1 MKQSAARRTFHVSRE
16 EAGMRLM
23 SFLKTKLD
31 SSYSAKMIKR
41 AIDRRAC
48 MVNGKS
54 ESFSSYKVNFRDR
67 IEFNEG
73 SMLKF
78 SKCEIVH
85 LRILFEDEDLLIIS
99 KAAGITSANG
109 EIKNHL
115 PVKYPYLEIVH
126 RLDRHTSGA
135 LVLVKNARAKRE
147 MERLFKEREI
157 HKEYL
162 AIVDGTPKE
171 KEGRVE
177 NYMGKVSSWE
187 GQSLWGA
194 VSQNGK
200 YALTEYTM
208 LASGNGLSLIQ
219 AIPQTGRT
227 HQIRSHFAS
236 IGIPILGDYQYA
248 KSFHSSREVTRQML
262 HANSLKFTFFGKE
275 ISVTAPLTREMR
287 ELIDEV
293 FSC

>member
-1 MKQSAARRTFHVSRE
+1 MKQTAARRTFHVTRD
-16 EAGMRLM
+16 EAGMRLL
-23 SFLKTKLD
+23 SFLKTKL
-31 SSYSAKMIKR
+31 SPTYSAKMIKR

-54 ESFSSYKVNFRDR
+54 ESFSTYKVHFRDR
-67 IEFNEG
+67 VDFNEN

-78 SKCEIVH
+78 SKCEIVK
-85 LRILFEDEDLLIIS
+85 LCILYEDEDLLVIS
-99 KAAGITSANG
+99 KAAGIASINS

-135 LVLVKNARAKRE
+135 LILVKNARAKRE

-162 AIVDGTPKE
+162 AVVDGIPKQ
-171 KEGRVE
+171 KTGRVE
-177 NYMGKVSSWE
+177 NYLGKISSWD

-194 VSQNGK
+194 TSENGK
-200 YALTEYTM
+200 YALTEYST
-208 LASGNGLSLIQ
+208 LASGRGLSLIK

-227 HQIRSHFAS
+227 HQIRTHLAS
-236 IGIPILGDYQYA
+236 VGIPILGDYQYA
-248 KSFHSSREVTRQML
+248 KRFKSSREVTRQML
-262 HANSLKFTFFGKE
+262 HANFLQFTFQGKE
-275 ISVTAPLTREMR
+275 ICVTAPLTREMR

>member
-1 MKQSAARRTFHVSRE
+1 MKQTAARRTFHVTRD
-16 EAGMRLM
+16 EAGMRLL

-31 SSYSAKMIKR
+31 PSYSAKMVKR

-54 ESFSSYKVNFRDR
+54 ESFSTYKVSFRDR
-67 IEFNEG
+67 VEFNEG

-78 SKCEIVH
+78 SKCEIIK
-85 LRILFEDEDLLIIS
+85 LCILYEDEDLLVIS
-99 KAAGITSANG
+99 KAAGINSTNS

-126 RLDRHTSGA
+126 RLDRHTSGV
-135 LVLVKNARAKRE
+135 LILVKNVRAKRD

-162 AIVDGTPKE
+162 AVVDGIPKQ
-171 KEGRVE
+171 KMGRVE
-177 NYMGKVSSWE
+177 NYLGKVSSWD

-194 VSQNGK
+194 IAENGK
-200 YALTEYTM
+200 YALTEYST
-208 LASGNGLSLIQ
+208 LASGHGLSLIK

-227 HQIRSHFAS
+227 HQIRTHLAS
-236 IGIPILGDYQYA
+236 IGIPVLGDYQYA
-248 KSFHSSREVTRQML
+248 KRFNSSREVTRQML
-262 HANSLKFTFFGKE
+262 HANTLRFTFQGKE
-275 ISVTAPLTREMR
+275 IAVTAPLTREMR